1 MGTKSG
7 TVSIK
12 IGRINN
18 MKYKTEILEFARLA
32 CACIPNI
39 IEDELDMSD
48 DYYLK
53 VRDYIQEETKEK

>member
-1 MGTKSG
+1 
-7 TVSIK
+7 
-12 IGRINN
+12 

-32 CACIPNI
+32 CSCIPGI

-53 VRDYIQEETKEK
+53 IRDYIQEETKEK